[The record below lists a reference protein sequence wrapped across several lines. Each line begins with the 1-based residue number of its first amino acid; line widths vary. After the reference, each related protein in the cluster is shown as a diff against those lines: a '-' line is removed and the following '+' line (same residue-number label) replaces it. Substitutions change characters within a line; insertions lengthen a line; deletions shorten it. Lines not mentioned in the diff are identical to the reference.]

1 MWLPAWPQEVTDA
14 ITTPLGYLDPMAH
27 RHASHSTL
35 RVPPGIQRLLVV
47 TVVPFALATAI
58 GLIVLWPGGS
68 DVSVGAFRSQEF
80 RAEVTDTEPQPCPDV
95 PGQENFRCSRVTV
108 ELKEGGD
115 EGETF
120 SFDFSSGPRTR
131 AIGEGD
137 AVIVARTEQPEAEVP
152 LGTPPPPPYSFVDFD
167 RRVPLLALGAI
178 FAIVVVALSRW
189 RGLAALAGVGISL
202 FVLIEFVIPAILE
215 GSDPLAVAIVG
226 GAAIMFLALY
236 LAHGLNA
243 ATTTAVLG
251 TLSSL
256 LLTGLLAL
264 FFVEISI
271 FTGVGSEEAAFLQIS
286 QQQVNLEGLL
296 LASIIIGTLGVLDDV
311 TVTQASAV
319 WELRRANPSYGI
331 RELYRSGIRIGR
343 DHIAST
349 VNTLVLA
356 YAGASLPLLIL
367 FTVSE
372 RGLGSVL
379 NTEIVAEEIVRTL
392 VGSIGLVASVP
403 ITTGLAA
410 FVATKARGARAAHP
424 EADEDDPSF
433 RVPRGERE
441 WREEP

>member
-1 MWLPAWPQEVTDA
+1 ME
-14 ITTPLGYLDPMAH
+14 
-27 RHASHSTL
+27 
-35 RVPPGIQRLLVV
+35 
-47 TVVPFALATAI
+47 
-58 GLIVLWPGGS
+58 
-68 DVSVGAFRSQEF
+68 
-80 RAEVTDTEPQPCPDV
+80 
-95 PGQENFRCSRVTV
+95 
-108 ELKEGGD
+108 
-115 EGETF
+115 
-120 SFDFSSGPRTR
+120 
-131 AIGEGD
+131 EGD
-137 AVIVARTEQPEAEVP
+137 AVIVARTDQPEAEVP
-152 LGTPPPPPYSFVDFD
+152 PGATPPPPYSFVDFD

-178 FAIVVVALSRW
+178 FAVVVVALSRW

-202 FVLIEFVIPAILE
+202 FVLIQFVIPAILE

-226 GAAIMFLALY
+226 GSAIMFLALY
-236 LAHGLNA
+236 LAHGVNA

-331 RELYRSGIRIGR
+331 RALYRAGIRIGR

-410 FVATKARGARAAHP
+410 FVATKARGARVARA
-424 EADEDDPSF
+424 EADEEDPSF
-433 RVPRGERE
+433 RAPRAERE